1 MSAELW
7 AEAVLG
13 RDAEEFL
20 ASELGKYLAGCAEQ
34 EEKDAFE
41 ALANVDPMEYK
52 QIVMLQNRVWRAR
65 NFIGWLREVIVAG
78 KQAKTVLESE

>member
-13 RDAEEFL
+13 QDAEEFF

-41 ALANVDPMEYK
+41 ALAYVDPTEYK
-52 QIVMLQNRVWRAR
+52 QITILQNRVWRAR
-65 NFIGWLREVIVAG
+65 NFTGWLREIIVAG
-78 KQAKTVLESE
+78 KQAKAVLESE